1 LELIVIYEMED
12 DVTLSDLAHK
22 FIPVLVSFAAL
33 RRPKSLS
40 ESMGSFMPVRPV
52 FYNGALHPKV
62 KRSSVKIGYADAV
75 VTAFWYDRAASPWP
89 AAAESATPAAKYS
102 SWAQTR
108 SSAGDRAVF

>member
-62 KRSSVKIGYADAV
+62 KRSSVKIGCHIRISILNWSCGEADC
-75 VTAFWYDRAASPWP
+75 S
-89 AAAESATPAAKYS
+89 
-102 SWAQTR
+102 
-108 SSAGDRAVF
+108 